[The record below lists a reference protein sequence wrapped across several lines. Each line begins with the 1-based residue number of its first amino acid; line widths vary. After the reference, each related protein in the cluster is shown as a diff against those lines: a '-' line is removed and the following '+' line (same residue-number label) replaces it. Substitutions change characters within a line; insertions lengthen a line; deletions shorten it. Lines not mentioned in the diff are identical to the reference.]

1 MPAKVRVNAL
11 FLSFVS
17 SHWQKIVIPIVA
29 IATLVVF
36 LFIPR
41 EQASTSSSV
50 SGDVTLFPELIE
62 EPEEIIPIEEIPSVI
77 IVDVKGAVRHPGV
90 YSMQEGDRIIDVIA
104 ASGGYLPDADSRLL
118 NHAAKVVDE
127 LVIYVPIE
135 GEEMPEENSSFL
147 QGESASKD
155 DGKVNINSADLS
167 QLTTIPGIGPAKA
180 SAILAYRDENGLFK
194 STSDLMNISG
204 IGQKTF
210 DKLEHLIKLD

>member
-1 MPAKVRVNAL
+1 MRVNAL